1 MPKNIQTDPLRRVL
15 VIVTPVLSAGVLA
28 LIGTAIRYLVRN
40 TPKVAEPE
48 PDRQPWRFE
57 PGMPGYRAEM
67 RSVSPVGADNPHAP
81 PTPPFG
87 IRRVGS
93 AGPGVSHGR

>member
-40 TPKVAEPE
+40 TPKAAEPE
-48 PDRQPWRFE
+48 PVRQPWRFE
-57 PGMPGYRAEM
+57 PGIPGYPAQM
-67 RSVSPVGADNPHAP
+67 RSVSPGGADNPHSP
-81 PTPPFG
+81 PTPPF
-87 IRRVGS
+87 
-93 AGPGVSHGR
+93 